1 VANTKKNSKEKNKKK
16 KKGQADTR
24 NSGGSGKYNASGNGA
39 QTRSGAAESG
49 GQTRKNGAGKKDGQ
63 SGVSVKESRGSREI
77 TAVILAAIGVFLIFS
92 LFGKTGQIGRIV
104 TAVLYGLIGKFVTI
118 VLLVM
123 LFVLAFTVLRG
134 TSKSI
139 FSLKNC
145 LLFGFMLLMLAAMIH
160 TFAYSVERYEG
171 KKFFDIVTTLWT
183 EQQKGGGV
191 IGGLISVGLQKLV
204 ARPGTL
210 IILIPA
216 TLILAMV
223 LFSLSLVRA
232 GKTVANIGGK
242 FGKWVSGVVGR
253 FKKSDEEKELKRLE
267 AQERARKKEEIKA
280 QEAANAEKKEN
291 AERARAEARE
301 AERNRDGN
309 GETGDNGEIIDD
321 IDGYFDEPGGDV
333 SDEHIELVSARGRK
347 REVFLRDLEKQ
358 KEQHRAQERKIMSQE
373 DDDFEAGAAA
383 GVGAATGIAAA
394 SAGASGAS
402 GAGDG
407 DGDYDGDYET
417 RHGYDPDMAFPDN
430 VPEIDRR
437 EHLPETDATI
447 PTKVPS
453 KSEEIRVV
461 TCNEEAEYELPPHEI
476 LRSIEADDSDVLE
489 QEKNAK
495 LTARKLEDVM
505 RSFGI
510 EARVI
515 RISIGSTVTM
525 FELQPQS
532 GVKVS
537 RIKNLSDDIALNL
550 AASGVRILA
559 PIPGKAAIG
568 IEVPNED
575 RRTVYLKELVES
587 DAFQNHRSKLAFC
600 LGEDISGNPII
611 ADIARMPHVLIAGTT
626 GAGKS
631 VCINCIIMSLLYRC
645 SPNDVRLIMIDPKV
659 VELQVYNSIPHLL
672 IPVVTEPRKAAAA
685 LSWTVQEMENRYRQ
699 FAKYNLRDIN
709 AYNDF
714 APEHGLPRMPRIV
727 IIIDELADLMMVVR
741 DSVEEAINR
750 IAQKARAAGM
760 HLIVATQRPSVDVI
774 TGLIKANI
782 PSRIAFTVSSVV
794 DSKTILDYG
803 GAEKL
808 LGRGDMLYHP
818 VDFMKPLRVQGGFVS
833 DTEIEETVDF
843 LRTQKQDSREDE
855 QISSDINNARPVEKP
870 GRSGRL
876 ADPDTGDGD
885 PMLADAVDIA
895 IETKQISASFLQR
908 KLGLG
913 YSRASRLIDQMEEKG
928 YISARDGNNPRKVL
942 ISINP
947 LR

>member
-1 VANTKKNSKEKNKKK
+1 MSNKKKNSKEKNKKNK
-16 KKGQADTR
+16 TNTKDVKNREVVREKADSASKKG
-24 NSGGSGKYNASGNGA
+24 SKSEKES
-39 QTRSGAAESG
+39 RSGVA
-49 GQTRKNGAGKKDGQ
+49 
-63 SGVSVKESRGSREI
+63 VKESKGGREI
-77 TAVILAAIGVFLIFS
+77 TAVILAAIGIFIVFS

-104 TAVLYGLIGKFVTI
+104 TAVLFGLIGKFVTV
-118 VLLVM
+118 VLLIM
-123 LFVLAFTVLRG
+123 LFVIAFTVLRG
-134 TSKSI
+134 TVHSI
-139 FSLKNC
+139 FSLKNSI
-145 LLFGFMLLMLAAMIH
+145 LFGVMLLLLAAMVH
-160 TFAYSVERYEG
+160 TFMYSAEVYEG
-171 KKFFDIVTTLWT
+171 KKFFDFITTLWNET
-183 EQQKGGGV
+183 KGGGV
-191 IGGLISVGLQKLV
+191 IGGSISIGLQKLV

-216 TLILAMV
+216 TIILAMV
-223 LFSLSLVRA
+223 LFSLSIVRA
-232 GKTVANIGGK
+232 GKRVANFGSR
-242 FGKWVSGVVGR
+242 FGKWFSGVVGR
-253 FKKSDEEKELKRLE
+253 FKKTDAEKERKRLE
-267 AQERARKKEEIKA
+267 AEEKARKKEEMRSA
-280 QEAANAEKKEN
+280 LDAAANAEM
-291 AERARAEARE
+291 RS
-301 AERNRDGN
+301 GP
-309 GETGDNGEIIDD
+309 DNGEKSGRNSGRRAQDD
-321 IDGYFDEPGGDV
+321 NGNANGLNDGQDGSGNYDDLDGYFASAGGDV
-333 SDEHIELVSARGRK
+333 SDDNIELVSARGRR
-347 REVFLRDLEKQ
+347 REVFLKDLEKQ
-358 KEQHRAQERKIMSQE
+358 KENHRAQERKIMSQE
-373 DDDFEAGAAA
+373 DDDGEPGRRIPGTAAGAAEALSA
-383 GVGAATGIAAA
+383 GV
-394 SAGASGAS
+394 SAGIGDRTGAEETE
-402 GAGDG
+402 GM
-407 DGDYDGDYET
+407 GDYEI
-417 RHGYDPDMAFPDN
+417 GSYDSAESGFQDDVTEIEGREPLPD
-430 VPEIDRR
+430 
-437 EHLPETDATI
+437 TGATI

-453 KSEEIRVV
+453 KNEEIRVV
-461 TCNEEAEYELPPHEI
+461 TCNEDAVYELPPHDI
-476 LRSIEADDSDVLE
+476 LRSVETDDSDVLE

-575 RRTVYLKELVES
+575 RRTVYLKELIES
-587 DAFQNHRSKLAFC
+587 DAFKNSRAKLAVC

-626 GAGKS
+626 GSGKS
-631 VCINCIIMSLLYRC
+631 VCINCIVMSLLYRL

-659 VELQVYNSIPHLL
+659 VELQAYNSIPHLL
-672 IPVVTEPRKAAAA
+672 IPVVTEPKKAAAA

-709 AYNDF
+709 AYNDY

-727 IIIDELADLMMVVR
+727 IIVDELADLMMVVR

-843 LRTQKQDSREDE
+843 LRIQKFESREE
-855 QISSDINNARPVEKP
+855 QQISTDINNARPVEKP
-870 GRSGRL
+870 GRGGRI
-876 ADPDTGDGD
+876 DTDSGDGD

-947 LR
+947 LRQ

>member
-1 VANTKKNSKEKNKKK
+1 MANGKKNTKDKKSNSNKKSTGNRSAGK
-16 KKGQADTR
+16 PAEKKQNRSDDKKTGRSAQTKNVRGGSDKKG
-24 NSGGSGKYNASGNGA
+24 SSGSGM
-39 QTRSGAAESG
+39 
-49 GQTRKNGAGKKDGQ
+49 
-63 SGVSVKESRGSREI
+63 SVKESRGGKEI
-77 TAVILAAIGVFLIFS
+77 IAIILAAVGVFLIFS
-92 LFGKTGQIGRIV
+92 LFGKTGQIGRAV
-104 TAVLYGLIGKFVTI
+104 MAVLIGIMGRFATVVGVAI
-118 VLLVM
+118 
-123 LFVLAFTVLRG
+123 LFILAFTLLRG
-134 TSKSI
+134 TSGRI

-145 LLFGFMLLMLAAMIH
+145 ILFAFMLLFCAALIH
-160 TFAYSVERYEG
+160 TFAHSVEIYDG
-171 KKFFDIVTTLWT
+171 KSFFEIATQMWK
-183 EQQKGGGV
+183 EQDHSGGV
-191 IGGLISVGLQKLV
+191 TGGMVSFGLQKLV

-223 LFSLSLVRA
+223 LFSLSVVRA
-232 GKTVANIGGK
+232 AKKIASAGGK
-242 FGKWVSGVVGR
+242 IGDWLSGVIAR
-253 FKKSDEEKELKRLE
+253 FKRSDSKKNDSLDKKKRKDARPVQKTPVSSEDDEE
-267 AQERARKKEEIKA
+267 
-280 QEAANAEKKEN
+280 N
-291 AERARAEARE
+291 
-301 AERNRDGN
+301 GN
-309 GETGDNGEIIDD
+309 GSGRDADGDYVDADPYGLDEVAADYGA
-321 IDGYFDEPGGDV
+321 DGRDV
-333 SDEHIELVSARGRK
+333 SDDQIELISARGK
-347 REVFLRDLEKQ
+347 RRDVFKTDLERQ
-358 KEQHRAQERKIMSQE
+358 KELHKAAERKIMSQE
-373 DDDFEAGAAA
+373 DDDAPFAVSRTQRSADDYDAAIAAGKEAAGA
-383 GVGAATGIAAA
+383 GI
-394 SAGASGAS
+394 SVVTDDDFGGSGDDFGNS
-402 GAGDG
+402 I
-407 DGDYDGDYET
+407 T
-417 RHGYDPDMAFPDN
+417 
-430 VPEIDRR
+430 EIQDR
-437 EHLPETDATI
+437 EMLPSTDATI
-447 PTKVPS
+447 PTKPPL
-453 KSEEIRVV
+453 KNEEIRVV
-461 TCNEEAEYELPPHEI
+461 TCDENAVYELPPKTLLKSVET
-476 LRSIEADDSDVLE
+476 DDADVLE

-575 RRTVYLKELVES
+575 RRTVYLKDLIES
-587 DAFQNHRSKLAFC
+587 EAFSKHRSKLAFC
-600 LGEDISGNPII
+600 LGEDISGTPII
-611 ADIARMPHVLIAGTT
+611 ADISKMPHVLIAGTT
-626 GAGKS
+626 GSGKS
-631 VCINCIIMSLLYRC
+631 VCINCLVMSLLYRC

-672 IPVVTEPRKAAAA
+672 VPVVTEPRKAAAA
-685 LSWTVQEMENRYRQ
+685 LSWTVQEMENRYRT

-709 AYNDF
+709 SYNEY
-714 APEHGLPRMPRIV
+714 APDHKLPRMPRIV

-818 VDFMKPLRVQGGFVS
+818 VDFMKPIRVQGGFVS
-833 DTEIEETVDF
+833 DIEIEDTVDF
-843 LRTQKQDSREDE
+843 LRNQKPSDE
-855 QISSDINNARPVEKP
+855 QERQISSEIDSVRPMEKP
-870 GRSGRL
+870 GRGGRL
-876 ADPDTGDGD
+876 DADSGEHD
-885 PMLADAVDIA
+885 PMLADAIDIA
-895 IETKQISASFLQR
+895 IEAKQISASFLQR
-908 KLGLG
+908 RLGLG
-913 YSRASRLIDQMEEKG
+913 YSRAARLIDQMEAKG
-928 YISARDGNNPRKVL
+928 FISAKDGNNPRQVL
-942 ISINP
+942 ISQNP